1 MQRMAGQLPAFHS
14 LSALVEA
21 SSFSPM
27 IINADIMLNRPSR
40 YWRYD
45 TALQPSPAV
54 PRALI
59 PTDPRRNYH
68 TAFNI

>member
-1 MQRMAGQLPAFHS
+1 MVGQLSAFHS

-21 SSFSPM
+21 SNFSPT
-27 IINADIMLNRPSR
+27 ISNADIMLNRPSR

-45 TALQPSPAV
+45 TALQPSPAA
-54 PRALI
+54 PRAPI